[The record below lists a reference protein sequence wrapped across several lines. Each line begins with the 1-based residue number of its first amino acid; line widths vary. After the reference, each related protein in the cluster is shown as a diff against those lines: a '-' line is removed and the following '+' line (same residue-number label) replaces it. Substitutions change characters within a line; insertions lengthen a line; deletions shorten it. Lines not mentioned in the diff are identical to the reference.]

1 MKYMLRK
8 REEPYLQIALDL
20 INTHR
25 ALQIAEEAIKGGVDW
40 IEAGTPLIK
49 SEGMNVLR
57 ELHKK
62 FPNNILVA
70 DMKTADGGSIEIEMA
85 AKSGA
90 KVVLMLGGSDNAS
103 VTEAVEAAEKYG
115 VMLGC
120 DTIDIPQ
127 EKLIQRALELE
138 ELGVDMI
145 CSHVGID
152 QQVIYGGEKTLDI
165 ARILKERLKPTT
177 WLAIAGGINSE
188 TAAKAKEIGVD
199 VIIVGGAL
207 YKSQNPEETARKI
220 KKAIISAKPVK
231 TELFKKYDEKHI
243 RDAFMKVSAP
253 NVSDAMHRSGEMR
266 GLKPVWIGT
275 EDHPL
280 KFVGPAYPVRT
291 YNGDWSKPVEAIE
304 EAEPGDVIVIDACE
318 GKIAIWGELA
328 SWSCK
333 VKGISGVVIDG
344 AIRDID
350 DIRKMK
356 FPAYAKYFTPTA
368 GEPRGLG
375 ETNVSIVCAG
385 QKVDPGDWIIGDDSG
400 VVVVPKKKSQ
410 EMVNRAIDVLEKEN
424 RYREEIKRGSTLSE
438 VTYLKKWEKQK

>member
-1 MKYMLRK
+1 MRK
-8 REEPYLQIALDL
+8 RENDPYLQIALDL

-25 ALQIAEEAIKGGVDW
+25 ALQIAEEALKGGVDW

-62 FPNNILVA
+62 FPNTVLVA
-70 DMKTADGGSIEIEMA
+70 DMKTADGGSVEIEIA

-90 KVVLMLGGSDNAS
+90 NVVFMLGGSDNTS
-103 VTEAVEAAEKYG
+103 VTEAVEAAKKYG

-120 DTIDIPQ
+120 DTIDIPSDRLV
-127 EKLIQRALELE
+127 ERALELE
-138 ELGVDMI
+138 SLGVDMI
-145 CSHVGID
+145 ISHIGVD
-152 QQVIYGGEKTLDI
+152 QQVIYGGEKTLDV
-165 ARILKERLKPTT
+165 ATILKEKLQPTT

-188 TAAKAKEIGVD
+188 TAGRAKELGVD

-207 YKSQNPEETARKI
+207 YKSENPEESAKKI
-220 KKAIISAKPVK
+220 KEAIKSAKVVK
-231 TELFKKYDEKHI
+231 TDHFKKYDEEHL
-243 RDAFMKVSAP
+243 REAFMKVSAS
-253 NVSDAMHRSGEMR
+253 NVSDAMHRSGEMK

-275 EDHPL
+275 EEHPL

-304 EAEPGDVIVIDACE
+304 EAQPGDVIVIDACK
-318 GKIAIWGELA
+318 GDIAVWGELA

-344 AIRDID
+344 AIRDIE
-350 DIRKMK
+350 DIRKIK
-356 FPAYAKYFTPTA
+356 FPAYARHFTPTA

-375 ETNVSIVCAG
+375 ETNVSIECAG
-385 QKVDPGDWIIGDDSG
+385 QKIEPGDWLIGDDSG
-400 VVVVPKKKSQ
+400 VVVIPRKKAQ

>member
-1 MKYMLRK
+1 MRK
-8 REEPYLQIALDL
+8 REDNPYLQIALDL
-20 INTHR
+20 VNTHR

-57 ELHKK
+57 ALHKK
-62 FPNNILVA
+62 FPDIILVA
-70 DMKTADGGSIEIEMA
+70 DMKTADGGSVEIEMA

-90 KVVLMLGGSDNAS
+90 KIVLMLGGSDNAS
-103 VTEAVEAAEKYG
+103 VTEAVEAAQKYG

-127 EKLIQRALELE
+127 DRLVQRALELE
-138 ELGVDMI
+138 ALGVDMI
-145 CSHVGID
+145 CSHVGVD
-152 QQVIYGGEKTLDI
+152 QQVIYGGEKTLDV
-165 ARILKERLKPTT
+165 ARILKEKLQPTT

-188 TAAKAKEIGVD
+188 TAARAKEIGVD
-199 VIIVGGAL
+199 VIIVGGSL
-207 YKSQNPEETARKI
+207 YKSQNPEETAKKI
-220 KKAIISAKPVK
+220 KEAIRTTNPIP
-231 TELFKKYDEKHI
+231 TELFKKYDETHI
-243 RDAFMKVSAP
+243 REAFMKVSAP
-253 NVSDAMHRSGEMR
+253 NVSDAMHRTGEMR
-266 GLKPVWIGT
+266 GLKSVWIGT
-275 EDHPL
+275 EEYPL
-280 KFVGPAYPVRT
+280 KFVGPAYTVRT
-291 YNGDWSKPVEAIE
+291 YDGDWSKPVEAIE
-304 EAEPGDVIVIDACE
+304 EAQPGDVIVIDACE
-318 GKIAIWGELA
+318 GKIAVWGELA

-333 VKGISGVVIDG
+333 IKGISGVVIDG

-356 FPAYAKYFTPTA
+356 FPAYARNFTPTA

-375 ETNVSIVCAG
+375 ETNVSIECAG

-400 VVVVPKKKSQ
+400 VVVVPKKKAQ